1 MKKWLAMLL
10 TLCLML
16 AALPALAEADTD
28 DRPVITALGTA
39 TVTLVPDMA
48 TFTVGVTTQQTLV
61 AAAQSANATAMQ
73 SVLDALKAL
82 GIDAKDMQT
91 DNYTVSPVYDYQN
104 TKLDSQQILIGY
116 AVTNNV
122 TVTVR
127 QLDQLPALLDAAVA
141 AGANQTYGINFQSSK
156 SDEAYD
162 QALAAAAKD
171 AVRKAGLLAT
181 ALGRAPGDLISVQ
194 EANDAYP
201 AYASSKSAVYDSAAT
216 PIETGTLS
224 VAANV
229 RVQMALQ

>member
-1 MKKWLAMLL
+1 MIAQGAFQELLLAGTDARGKIFRDIFGTQLYADFQRRAADDANRLERECAQMDADLL
-10 TLCLML
+10 RT
-16 AALPALAEADTD
+16 
-28 DRPVITALGTA
+28 
-39 TVTLVPDMA
+39 
-48 TFTVGVTTQQTLV
+48 
-61 AAAQSANATAMQ
+61 MQ

-181 ALGRAPGDLISVQ
+181 ALGRTPGDLISVQ